1 MSRPFRFGITTSD
14 AGSRAEWTDRARRV
28 EDLGFSTLTVPD
40 HLRASLAPMPALVSA
55 AAATTRLRVGTNVL
69 NNDLRHPVL
78 VAREAATIDLLTDG
92 RLELGL
98 GAGYARVEYDQAG
111 LDYSAGGVRV
121 ERLAE
126 AVTIVSRLLE
136 GGPVTFAG
144 RYYRVTEHAVHPRPV
159 QRPRPPLMIG
169 GNGPRLLALA
179 AAAADIVS
187 LSGITFRRGGSEPDL
202 SAWKAG
208 GVDERMRTLRAEA
221 GDRWPQL
228 ELGALVQRVIVT
240 DDRRAAA
247 EELARRW
254 PQLTVDDLLQAPF
267 VLLGTVDQI
276 AEDLIVRRERWG
288 LSYHVVFEAALEVVA
303 PVVAR
308 LAGR

>member
-1 MSRPFRFGITTSD
+1 
-14 AGSRAEWTDRARRV
+14 V
-28 EDLGFSTLTVPD
+28 
-40 HLRASLAPMPALVSA
+40 
-55 AAATTRLRVGTNVL
+55 
-69 NNDLRHPVL
+69 
-78 VAREAATIDLLTDG
+78 
-92 RLELGL
+92 
-98 GAGYARVEYDQAG
+98 
-111 LDYSAGGVRV
+111 GGVRV

-144 RYYRVTEHAVHPRPV
+144 RHYQVREHAVHPRPV

-187 LSGITFRRGGSEPDL
+187 LSGITFRRGGTEPDL
-202 SAWKAG
+202 AAWKAG
-208 GVDERMRTLRAEA
+208 GVDARVGQLRADA
-221 GDRWPQL
+221 GERWPAL

-240 DDRRAAA
+240 DDRRGAAA
-247 EELARRW
+247 ELARRW
-254 PQLTVDDLLQAPF
+254 PQLSVDDLLEAPF

-276 AEDLIVRRERWG
+276 AEDLVARRERWG
-288 LSYHVVFEAALEVVA
+288 LSYYVVFEPAMEAVA